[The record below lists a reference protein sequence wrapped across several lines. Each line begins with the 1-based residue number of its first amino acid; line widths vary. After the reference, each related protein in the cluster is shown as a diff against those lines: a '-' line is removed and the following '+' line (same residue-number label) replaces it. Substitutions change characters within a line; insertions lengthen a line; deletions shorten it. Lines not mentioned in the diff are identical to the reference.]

1 MSSSSSRP
9 DSAPAISNAEW
20 EVMKVL
26 WDGGPLAARD
36 VYDALP
42 PGRDWA
48 IKTVKTLLSRLA
60 AKGAVAYE
68 QVGNAY
74 LYRAAVNR
82 EQVTRREV
90 RGFVDRVLGG
100 SLLPMLAHFIEADD
114 LSDDEV
120 TRIKAMLNARKR
132 RKS

>member
-1 MSSSSSRP
+1 MTASEP
-9 DSAPAISNAEW
+9 EPAPSISNAEW

-26 WDGGPLAARD
+26 WQNGPLAARD

-42 PGRDWA
+42 PDHGWA

-60 AKGAVAYE
+60 AKGAVDYE
-68 QVGNAY
+68 QIGNSY
-74 LYRAAVNR
+74 LYRPAVNR
-82 EQVTRREV
+82 DQVTRQKV

-100 SLLPMLAHFIEADD
+100 SLLPMIAHCIEGDD
-114 LSDDEV
+114 LTDDEIA
-120 TRIKAMLNARKR
+120 RLEALIKQRKR